1 MPRRANSRHFHRHQ
15 LRHHQ
20 AQRHQNSIVMSEDTK
35 AFVIAGC
42 KVTLHFRRSTTNH
55 WTVEGSVSSGEQDH
69 KRTTQFKI
77 DRATSRD
84 KAESLALA
92 KAGELMGNNAPAV
105 DQDVETGTPKVPPG
119 IQ

>member
-1 MPRRANSRHFHRHQ
+1 MPRRANSHHFHRHQ

-42 KVTLHFRRSTTNH
+42 KVTLHFRRSTDNH

-69 KRTTQFKI
+69 KRTTPFKI

-105 DQDVETGTPKVPPG
+105 DQDLETGTPKVPPG

>member
-1 MPRRANSRHFHRHQ
+1 
-15 LRHHQ
+15 
-20 AQRHQNSIVMSEDTK
+20 MSEDTK

-42 KVTLHFRRSTTNH
+42 KVTLRFRRSMEDN
-55 WTVEGSVSSGEQDH
+55 WMVEGSLSAGEQDN
-69 KRTTQFKI
+69 KRTTPFKI

-84 KAESLALA
+84 LAESLALA

-105 DQDVETGTPKVPPG
+105 DQDPETGAPKVPPG